1 MEMSAGMTMKLGT
14 RASPLAL
21 TQCRMVAALLAR
33 ASNREVAD
41 FLLESFVTS
50 GDRLKDRRLQDA
62 GGKGL
67 FTKELDEA
75 LLDRRIDAAVHSM
88 KDLPTRLP
96 DGIVLA
102 AVPSREDPRDAF
114 ISHKAKQLQALPPG
128 AVVGTASLRRQA
140 QTLHLRP
147 DLKIVTLRGSV
158 ETRLKKLEEG
168 SIDATFLALAGLT
181 RLGLAGHVTSLLD
194 TAEMPPA
201 PGQGALAITC
211 RQDDAATRALLAKIS
226 VPASQITVA
235 AERGFLEALD
245 GSCRT
250 PIGALATIEDGRLS
264 FLGEVLSPDGA
275 QHWRRTENIP
285 LGTTAGAANLGRKL
299 GALIRAEA
307 GEDFIQS
314 LEKRE
319 W

>member
-1 MEMSAGMTMKLGT
+1 MIKIGT
-14 RASPLAL
+14 RGSPLAL
-21 TQCRMVAALLAR
+21 TQCRMVAGLMAR
-33 ASNREVAD
+33 SAGLPETD
-41 FLLESFVTS
+41 FPLQSFITS
-50 GDRLKDRRLQDA
+50 GDRLKDQRLQDA

-75 LLDRRIDAAVHSM
+75 LLDGRIDAAVHSM

-102 AVPSREDPRDAF
+102 AVPQREDPRDAF
-114 ISHKAKQLQALPPG
+114 ISHKAKTLQDLPQG

-140 QTLHLRP
+140 QALHLRP
-147 DLKIVTLRGSV
+147 DLKVVVLRGSV

-181 RLGLAGHVTSLLD
+181 RLGLTHHVTSLLD
-194 TAEMPPA
+194 SSQMPPA
-201 PGQGALAITC
+201 PSQGALALTC
-211 RQDDAATRALLAKIS
+211 RADDTATRDVLAKIS
-226 VPASQITVA
+226 VAASEIAVA

-250 PIGALATIEDGRLS
+250 PIGALATITGSTLN
-264 FLGEVLSPDGA
+264 FVGEVLSPDGA
-275 QHWRRTENIP
+275 QHWRREEAI
-285 LGTTAGAANLGRKL
+285 
-299 GALIRAEA
+299 ALCGIAEA
-307 GEDFIQS
+307 AAFGRRLGGLVRADAGEEFIQS
-314 LEKRE
+314 LDKRG

>member
-1 MEMSAGMTMKLGT
+1 MIKLGT
-14 RASPLAL
+14 RGSPLAL
-21 TQCRMVAALLAR
+21 TQCGMVATLLAR
-33 ASNREVAD
+33 AANLSEAD
-41 FLLESFVTS
+41 FPLQSFVTS
-50 GDRLKDRRLQDA
+50 GDRLKDQRLQDA

-75 LLDRRIDAAVHSM
+75 LLDGRIDAAVHSM

-102 AVPSREDPRDAF
+102 AVPQREDPRDAF
-114 ISHKAKQLQALPPG
+114 ISHKAKTLQELPQG

-140 QTLHLRP
+140 QALHLRP
-147 DLKIVTLRGSV
+147 DLKVVVLRGSV

-181 RLGLAGHVTSLLD
+181 RLGLTHHVTSLLD
-194 TAEMPPA
+194 SSQMPPA
-201 PGQGALAITC
+201 PSQGALALTC
-211 RQDDAATRALLAKIS
+211 RADDTATRDVLAKIS
-226 VPASQITVA
+226 VTTSEIAVA

-250 PIGALATIEDGRLS
+250 PIGALATITGSTLN
-264 FLGEVLSPDGA
+264 FVGEVLSPDGA
-275 QHWRRTENIP
+275 QHWRREESVALCGITEAAAFGRR
-285 LGTTAGAANLGRKL
+285 LGGLV
-299 GALIRAEA
+299 RADA
-307 GEDFIQS
+307 GEEFIQS
-314 LEKRE
+314 LDKRG

>member
-1 MEMSAGMTMKLGT
+1 MIKLGT
-14 RASPLAL
+14 RGSPLAL
-21 TQCRMVAALLAR
+21 TQCRMVAGLLAR
-33 ASNREVAD
+33 AAGMSEAD
-41 FLLESFVTS
+41 FPLQAFVTS
-50 GDRLKDRRLQDA
+50 GDRLKDQRLQDA

-102 AVPSREDPRDAF
+102 AVPAREDPRDAF
-114 ISHKAKQLQALPPG
+114 ISHKAKTLKDLPQS

-140 QTLHLRP
+140 QALHLRP

-181 RLGLAGHVTSLLD
+181 RLGLTGHVTSLLD
-194 TAEMPPA
+194 SAEMPPA
-201 PGQGALAITC
+201 PGQGALALTC
-211 RQDDAATRALLAKIS
+211 RADDAATRALLAKIS
-226 VPASQITVA
+226 VAASEIAVA

-250 PIGALATIEDGRLS
+250 PIGALARTDGGKLS
-264 FLGEVLSPDGA
+264 FVGEVLSPDGA
-275 QHWRRTENIP
+275 QQWRREETIA
-285 LGTTAGAANLGRKL
+285 LGGIAEAAALGRKA

-314 LEKRE
+314 LDKRG

>member
-1 MEMSAGMTMKLGT
+1 MVMKLGT
-14 RASPLAL
+14 RGSPLAL
-21 TQCRMVAALLAR
+21 TQCRLVAHLLAR
-33 ASNREVAD
+33 AAGLREAQ
-41 FLLESFVTS
+41 FPLESFVTS
-50 GDRLKDRRLQDA
+50 GDRLKDQRLQDA

-75 LLDRRIDAAVHSM
+75 LLDGRIDIAVHSM

-102 AVPSREDPRDAF
+102 AMPSREDPRDAF
-114 ISHKAKQLQALPPG
+114 ISHKAKTLKDLPQG

-140 QTLHLRP
+140 QALHLRP

-158 ETRLKKLEEG
+158 ETRLKKLESG
-168 SIDATFLALAGLT
+168 VIDATFLALAGLK
-181 RLGLAGHVTSLLD
+181 RLGLEKHAVSLID
-194 TAEMPPA
+194 PEEMPPA
-201 PGQGALAITC
+201 PGQGALALTC
-211 RQDDAATRALLAKIS
+211 RADDEQASALLAKIS
-226 VPASQITVA
+226 VLASEIAVA

-250 PIGALATIEDGRLS
+250 PIGALARIDCGRLF

-275 QHWRRTENIP
+275 QHWRRQDSIA
-285 LGTTAGAANLGRKL
+285 LGGRSEAAAFGRKL
-299 GALIRAEA
+299 GAAIRAEA

-314 LEKRE
+314 LEKRG

>member
-1 MEMSAGMTMKLGT
+1 MAMKLGT
-14 RASPLAL
+14 RGSPLAL
-21 TQCRMVAALLAR
+21 TQCRMVAGLLAR
-33 ASNREVAD
+33 AAGQSEAE
-41 FLLESFVTS
+41 FPLQSFITS
-50 GDRLKDRRLQDA
+50 GDKLKDQKLQDA

-75 LLDRRIDAAVHSM
+75 LLDGRIDIAVHSM

-96 DGIVLA
+96 EGIVLA

-114 ISHKAKQLQALPPG
+114 ISHKAKTLRELPQG

-140 QTLHLRP
+140 QALHLRP

-158 ETRLKKLEEG
+158 ETRLKKLESG
-168 SIDATFLALAGLT
+168 TIDATFLALAGLK
-181 RLGLAGHVTSLLD
+181 RLGLEKHAVSLID
-194 TAEMPPA
+194 SHDMPPA
-201 PGQGALAITC
+201 PGQGALALTC
-211 RQDDAATRALLAKIS
+211 RAADEPAHSLLAKIS
-226 VPASQITVA
+226 VHASEIAIA

-250 PIGALATIEDGRLS
+250 PIGALAMIDCGRLF

-275 QHWRRTENIP
+275 QHWRRQDSIT
-285 LGTTAGAANLGRKL
+285 LGGANEAAAFGRNLGAA
-299 GALIRAEA
+299 IRAEA

-314 LEKRE
+314 LEKRG

>member
-1 MEMSAGMTMKLGT
+1 MSISFSLKLGS
-14 RASPLAL
+14 RGSPLAM
-21 TQCRMVAALLAR
+21 TQSRLVAGMLAR
-33 ASNREVAD
+33 GCGESVDA
-41 FLLESFVTS
+41 FPIQSFVTS
-50 GDRLKDRRLQDA
+50 GDRIADRRLQDA

-75 LLDRRIDAAVHSM
+75 LLAGHIDAAIHSL
-88 KDLPTRLP
+88 KDLPTRMP

-102 AVPSREDPRDAF
+102 AIPAREDPRDAF
-114 ISHKAKQLQALPPG
+114 ISHKARDLKSLPSG

-158 ETRLKKLEEG
+158 ETRLTRLADG
-168 SIDATFLALAGLT
+168 TVDATFLALAGLT
-181 RLGLAGHVTSLLD
+181 RLGLQQHVTSLID
-194 TAEMPPA
+194 SEEMPPA

-211 RQDDAATRALLAKIS
+211 REDDAATRQALAKLSIAEYE
-226 VPASQITVA
+226 VAVA

-250 PIGALATIEDGRLS
+250 PIGALAQLSGGRLS
-264 FLGEVLSPDGA
+264 LVGEVLSPDGA
-275 QHWRRTENIP
+275 RRWRRSDAI
-285 LGTTAGAANLGRKL
+285 TAPTLKAAADLGRKL
-299 GALIRAEA
+299 GTTIRAEA
-307 GEDFIQS
+307 GETFIQS
-314 LEKRE
+314 LDKRG

>member
-1 MEMSAGMTMKLGT
+1 MTKLGT
-14 RASPLAL
+14 RGSPLAL
-21 TQCRMVAALLAR
+21 TQCRMVAGLLAR
-33 ASNREVAD
+33 AAGMSEAD
-41 FLLESFVTS
+41 FPLQSFVTS
-50 GDRLKDRRLQDA
+50 GDRLKDQRLQEA

-96 DGIVLA
+96 NGIVLA
-102 AVPSREDPRDAF
+102 AVPDREDPRDAF
-114 ISHKAKQLQALPPG
+114 ISHKAKTLRELPRG

-140 QTLHLRP
+140 QSLHLRP

-158 ETRLKKLEEG
+158 ETRLKKLEDG

-181 RLGLAGHVTSLLD
+181 RLGLTGHVTSLLD
-194 TAEMPPA
+194 SNEILPA
-201 PGQGALAITC
+201 PGQGALALTC
-211 RQDDAATRALLAKIS
+211 RADDDATRSLLARIS
-226 VPASQITVA
+226 VAASEIAVA

-250 PIGALATIEDGRLS
+250 PIGALATIEDDKL
-264 FLGEVLSPDGA
+264 FFVGEVLSPDGA
-275 QHWRRTENIP
+275 QHWRRAETMA
-285 LGTTAGAANLGRKL
+285 LGNVAEAAALGRKAGVL
-299 GALIRAEA
+299 VRAEA
-307 GEDFIQS
+307 GEEFIQS
-314 LEKRE
+314 LDKRG

>member
-1 MEMSAGMTMKLGT
+1 MAMMKIGT
-14 RASPLAL
+14 RGSPLAL
-21 TQCRMVAALLAR
+21 TQCRMVAGLLAR
-33 ASNREVAD
+33 AAGLPETD
-41 FLLESFVTS
+41 FPLQSFVTS
-50 GDRLKDRRLQDA
+50 GDRLKDQRLQDA

-102 AVPSREDPRDAF
+102 AVPQREDPRDAF
-114 ISHKAKQLQALPPG
+114 ISHMAKRLEELPQG

-140 QTLHLRP
+140 QALHLRP
-147 DLKIVTLRGSV
+147 DLKVVVLRGSV

-181 RLGLAGHVTSLLD
+181 RLGLTRHVTSLLD
-194 TAEMPPA
+194 SRQMPPA
-201 PGQGALAITC
+201 PSQGALALTC
-211 RQDDAATRALLAKIS
+211 RADDTITRAVLAKIS
-226 VPASQITVA
+226 VAASEIAVA

-250 PIGALATIEDGRLS
+250 PIGALATITGSTLN
-264 FLGEVLSPDGA
+264 FVGEVLSPDGV
-275 QHWRRTENIP
+275 QHWRREETAA
-285 LGTTAGAANLGRKL
+285 LGTVAEAAAFGRRL
-299 GALIRAEA
+299 GAMIRADA
-307 GEDFIQS
+307 GEEFIQS
-314 LEKRE
+314 LDKRG

>member
-1 MEMSAGMTMKLGT
+1 VIKLGT
-14 RASPLAL
+14 RGSPLAL
-21 TQCRMVAALLAR
+21 TQTRAMAGLLAQ
-33 ASNREVAD
+33 ACETSEAD
-41 FLLESFVTS
+41 FPLQSFVTT
-50 GDRLKDRRLQDA
+50 GDRLKDQRLQDA

-75 LLDRRIDAAVHSM
+75 LLDGRIDAAVHSM

-102 AVPSREDPRDAF
+102 AVPEREDPRDAF
-114 ISHKAKQLQALPPG
+114 ISRKAKTLRDLPQG

-140 QTLHLRP
+140 QALHLRP
-147 DLKIVTLRGSV
+147 DLKIVMLRGSV
-158 ETRLKKLEEG
+158 ETRLKKLEDG

-181 RLGLAGHVTSLLD
+181 RLGLTGHVTALIDSADML
-194 TAEMPPA
+194 PA

-211 RQDDAATRALLAKIS
+211 RQDDKQTRTLLAKIS
-226 VPASQITVA
+226 VPACEMQIA

-250 PIGALATIEDGRLS
+250 PIGALAALGGGKL
-264 FLGEVLSPDGA
+264 FFAGEVLSPDGRR
-275 QHWRRTENIP
+275 HWRQEDSIIAGNATE
-285 LGTTAGAANLGRKL
+285 AAALGRRL
-299 GALIRAEA
+299 GAVIRAEA
-307 GEDFIQS
+307 GENFIQS
-314 LEKRE
+314 LETRG

>member
-1 MEMSAGMTMKLGT
+1 MKLGT
-14 RASPLAL
+14 RGSPLAL
-21 TQCRMVAALLAR
+21 TQCRLVAGLLAR
-33 ASNREVAD
+33 ASGRSEAD
-41 FLLESFVTS
+41 FPLQSFVTS
-50 GDRLKDRRLQDA
+50 GDRLKDQRLQDA

-102 AVPSREDPRDAF
+102 AVPEREDPSDAF
-114 ISHKAKQLQALPPG
+114 ISHKARTLQDLPRG

-140 QTLHLRP
+140 QALHLRP

-158 ETRLKKLEEG
+158 QTRLKKLEDG
-168 SIDATFLALAGLT
+168 MMDATFLALAGLA
-181 RLGLAGHVTSLLD
+181 RLSLTGHVTSLIAIHD
-194 TAEMPPA
+194 MPPA
-201 PGQGALAITC
+201 PGQGALALTC
-211 RQDDAATRALLAKIS
+211 RQDDAETRALLAKIS
-226 VPASQITVA
+226 VPHSEIAVA

-250 PIGALATIEDGRLS
+250 PIGALATIAKGRLS
-264 FLGEVLSPDGA
+264 FLGEILSPDGA
-275 QHWRRTENIP
+275 KRWRREETIP
-285 LGTTAGAANLGRKL
+285 LAGTGEAAQLGRRLGAA
-299 GALIRAEA
+299 IRAEA
-307 GEDFIQS
+307 GENFIQS
-314 LEKRE
+314 LEKRG